1 MVQMLQML
9 GIRNLYNQLKRGFR
23 APREFEVGYWR
34 LSELETLFSHLV
46 GPTSLS
52 VDGYFSANAQPSD
65 TDLLLLRYRFVVFCS
80 EMLRKM
86 SEKITVMK
94 CFADSIYVESIRD
107 SGLVINRA
115 D

>member
-1 MVQMLQML
+1 MLQMLQML
-9 GIRNLYNQLKRGFR
+9 GIRNLYHQLKRGFR
-23 APREFEVGYWR
+23 EPREFEVRYWR

-65 TDLLLLRYRFVVFCS
+65 IDLLLLRYRFVVFCS
-80 EMLRKM
+80 EMLRKV

-94 CFADSIYVESIRD
+94 CFAESIYIKSTR
-107 SGLVINRA
+107 GLE
-115 D
+115 